1 MSSTTKFICFGIV
14 GFVAT
19 VAVVLMI
26 GAPSAEAQ
34 LSDFAQGDPDDEFRA
49 PGFQVWCK
57 NNRCPGQT
65 CDEVNHTCVGNVT
78 LQPAMGEPL
87 VGLHANQLNHFNEG
101 AVLFDKTFTA
111 DEGLGPVFNQNGCG
125 SCHNMPQ
132 GGSGTITVTRFGQIT
147 VDGSD
152 LIFNPLAEF
161 GGSLLNK
168 ESISPECAE
177 TIPVPPTNVAAQRL
191 TNSTLGF
198 GLVEAILDADIE
210 FNALNPPAGVSGVAQ
225 IVPVLEDPPMTR
237 IGRFGWKT
245 QLATVESFTADAMLQ
260 EMGITSRI
268 FTEDNPPNN
277 DLVRL
282 AACDTVAD
290 PEDVPNAEGDD
301 FLKLTTAFQRFLAP
315 PPQTPRSG
323 MTGEGL
329 FGAVGCA
336 DCHMTGFVAGDDEA
350 EDAIR
355 GEVVNAYSDF
365 LLHDMGG
372 NGDFIEQGGAG
383 LTEIRTTPLWGLR
396 VRDPLWHD
404 GRVAGGTFDFRIF
417 NAILLHDAF
426 GSEAQASAQAYF
438 ALAPVDRMKVGD
450 FLDSLGKREFDMDGN
465 GIIDDADAM
474 LVDDCVAGVGP
485 YSADDFCAVA
495 DADQSGYVDAL
506 DVELLNVVLG
516 LVDDDDDESDDD
528 SSIDDPN
535 DDNSSDDDSSGG
547 LSRGHFVSEGG
558 ARSSGHNGGIQ
569 DMNNRTPDPV
579 VTGDATEP
587 EEDRQR
593 RRAERRTVSRRG
605 L

>member
-1 MSSTTKFICFGIV
+1 MSSTIKFVCFGIF
-14 GFVAT
+14 GLIAT
-19 VAVVLMI
+19 VAVVLMV

-34 LSDFAQGDPDDEFRA
+34 LSDLAPGDSKEEFRP

-57 NNRCPGQT
+57 NDRCPGQT
-65 CDEVNHTCVGNVT
+65 CDEVNHTCVGDVT

-101 AVLFDKTFTA
+101 AVLFDKTFTVA
-111 DEGLGPVFNQNGCG
+111 DGLGPVFNQDGCG
-125 SCHNMPQ
+125 SCHNAPL

-147 VDGSD
+147 VDGSE

-177 TIPVPPTNVAAQRL
+177 IIPVPPTNVAAQRL

-198 GLVEAILDADIE
+198 GLVEAILDVDIE
-210 FNALNPPAGVSGVAQ
+210 FNALNPPPGVSGVAQ

-268 FTEDNPPNN
+268 FPEDNPPNN
-277 DLVRL
+277 DFVLL

-290 PEDVPNAEGDD
+290 PEDVPNAEGDE

-336 DCHMTGFVAGDDEA
+336 DCHMTGFVATGDDDT

-355 GEVVNAYSDF
+355 GETVNAYSDF

-383 LTEIRTTPLWGLR
+383 LTEIRTTPLWGMR
-396 VRDPLWHD
+396 IRDPLWHD

-438 ALAPVDRMKVGD
+438 ALSPADQIMVGD

-465 GIIDDADAM
+465 GRVDDADVM

-495 DADQSGYVDAL
+495 DADQSGFVDAA
-506 DVELLNVVLG
+506 DVDLLNVVLG
-516 LVDDDDDESDDD
+516 LVDDDG
-528 SSIDDPN
+528 
-535 DDNSSDDDSSGG
+535 SSDDEDDDANGA
-547 LSRGHFVSEGG
+547 LSRGHFVREGTR
-558 ARSSGHNGGIQ
+558 ASGDKGGIQ
-569 DMNNRTPDPV
+569 GLDARAPDLSAQP
-579 VTGDATEP
+579 DATEP

-593 RRAERRTVSRRG
+593 RRAQRRTASRRG